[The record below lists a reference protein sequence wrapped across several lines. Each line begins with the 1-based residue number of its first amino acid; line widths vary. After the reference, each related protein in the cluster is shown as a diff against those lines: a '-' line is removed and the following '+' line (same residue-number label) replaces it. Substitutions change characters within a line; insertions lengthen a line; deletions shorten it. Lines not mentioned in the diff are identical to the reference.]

1 MLGTGDAAMLAYE
14 LLETQTGNLMSSHD
28 SEAQALQA
36 VVERV
41 HRFAPESVYTVAL
54 VQVDDEDD
62 DGEMTLVAAG
72 VDLLARAGHSGPAT
86 PSPHNGREP
95 ARAPGVDHT
104 PVRFGQGT

>member
-1 MLGTGDAAMLAYE
+1 MLGDGDVAMLAYE

-41 HRFAPESVYTVAL
+41 HRFGPGSMSTVAL

-62 DGEMTLVAAG
+62 DGEMTLIAAG
-72 VDLLARAGHSGPAT
+72 VDLLARAAHSGPET
-86 PSPHNGREP
+86 PSPRNGRKP
-95 ARAPGVDHT
+95 TRAPDVDHT
-104 PVRFGQGT
+104 PVRFGLGT